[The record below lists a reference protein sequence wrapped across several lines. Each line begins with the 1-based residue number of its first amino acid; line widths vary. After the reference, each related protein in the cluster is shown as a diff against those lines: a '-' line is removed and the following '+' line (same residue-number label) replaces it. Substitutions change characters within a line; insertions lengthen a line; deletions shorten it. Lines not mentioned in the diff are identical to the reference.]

1 MDIYIHNG
9 SEPVGPFTP
18 EELSELWRAGEIAAH
33 AYYWY
38 EGMPGWLS
46 VAQFQA
52 PPADGLTIK
61 PRSVIVTTAPSV
73 ANREID
79 RERDI
84 VTAEHAIATTALQDF
99 ANFFRDI
106 AGGRSNTT
114 QDTLK
119 RARVACLRE
128 LREAAAEIG
137 ADAVIA
143 VDLSYSQLT
152 GHNTSMLLLVA
163 SGTAV
168 KLKPV
173 LPAFPG

>member
-9 SEPVGPFTP
+9 SEPAGPFTP
-18 EELSELWRAGEIAAH
+18 EELSALWGAGEIAAH
-33 AYYWY
+33 AFYWY
-38 EGMPGWLS
+38 EGMPTWLS

-52 PPADGLTIK
+52 PPVDGPTINVRK
-61 PRSVIVTTAPSV
+61 VIVTTAHSV

-84 VTAEHAIATTALQDF
+84 VTAEHAIATTVLQDIS
-99 ANFFRDI
+99 NFFRDV
-106 AGGRSNTT
+106 AGGRSGTT

-119 RARVACLRE
+119 KARVTCMRE
-128 LREAAAEIG
+128 LREAAAEVG

-143 VDLSYSQLT
+143 VSLSYTQLT
-152 GHNTSMLLLVA
+152 GHNTNMLLLVA

-168 KLKPV
+168 KLTPV
-173 LPAFPG
+173 LPPLP